1 MSPAHA
7 AGAASVVAQLL
18 AFLREPARHRPR
30 FTGGRASVEG
40 GHHIFKFALGKFPPG
55 LAHDMPTHERE
66 ELRRA
71 AIAFI
76 RAVCFREGATHYE
89 MLCVPADAKHEAIKE
104 NYHLL
109 MALIHPDRAEGAR
122 EKWPADWAQ
131 RANRAYAVLDDDAA
145 RRSYDKRP
153 GVFDTIP
160 PGARRS
166 SRPRD
171 AKLASAKVRI
181 GKVLAVFTTVAATL
195 WLLDAWVE
203 DSAREHFLFEGF
215 ARDRDV
221 NASAERPRFL
231 GVNILPVR
239 DNPREMLPPEKEAES
254 FALLAPLWRSFSV
267 APAVEISPARLA
279 PVARPADS
287 IAIPKSELP
296 IESGDAS
303 SAPADVPADPPAMV
317 AQTPAPSAIG
327 SRLTS
332 AQIEIVVARLIG
344 YYEAGEADKLMTL
357 LDAKEAGF
365 WQTARVRETYADF
378 FRATRQRRLRVKNL
392 EWQSASAS
400 AHAQGQATVEA
411 EYFDAQGSVARDIE
425 IDMEIALRDGQ
436 ARITRL
442 YLFPNA
448 P

>member
-18 AFLREPARHRPR
+18 AFLREPTRHRPR
-30 FTGGRASVEG
+30 FTGARASVEG
-40 GHHIFKFALGKFPPG
+40 GHHIFKFALGKFPAG

-66 ELRRA
+66 ELRHA

-131 RANRAYAVLDDDAA
+131 RANRAYAVLADDAA
-145 RRSYDKRP
+145 RTSYDKGLGVFETIASRRQRP
-153 GVFDTIP
+153 GV
-160 PGARRS
+160 
-166 SRPRD
+166 RP
-171 AKLASAKVRI
+171 ASGKVRLA
-181 GKVLAVFTTVAATL
+181 KALLVLGAVVATL
-195 WLLDAWVE
+195 LLLEVWLAE
-203 DSAREHFLFEGF
+203 SAEEHIPFRDF
-215 ARDRDV
+215 ARGRDV
-221 NASAERPRFL
+221 NASPERPRFL
-231 GVNILPVR
+231 GASVVPARDTLPAWK
-239 DNPREMLPPEKEAES
+239 DPES
-254 FALLAPLWRSFSV
+254 FTLLAPLWRGF
-267 APAVEISPARLA
+267 
-279 PVARPADS
+279 
-287 IAIPKSELP
+287 
-296 IESGDAS
+296 S
-303 SAPADVPADPPAMV
+303 SAPPVETPPARVAAEARPVVRIGVPESEYPIPAGEASELASEAFDRSPMIV
-317 AQTPAPSAIG
+317 AQAPLPVPPAHD
-327 SRLTS
+327 SRLTN
-332 AQIEIVVARLIG
+332 AQIEVVVARLVG

-357 LDAKEAGF
+357 LDAKEAGI

-378 FRATRQRRLRVKNL
+378 FRATRQRRLRLKNL

-442 YLFPNA
+442 YLFPNT